1 MYSAVI
7 LAAGE
12 ADRMGKLKQLL
23 PWKEKTILETVIDN
37 VLDSKYIDDEIRI
50 VLGAEADRVKDKISY
65 NNDKRIIIKENPDYK
80 EGMSTSLKKG
90 IEHLSE
96 NTKYLVIFLG
106 DQPLITPDIFDN
118 LIKRFEDISA
128 EIMMPVYNEKPGH
141 PVIISTKYLSDI
153 KKLKGS
159 MGLKPFLDSHKD
171 IVKYY
176 PVENNKVI
184 IDLDYYDDYLYY
196 KDKYS

>member
-1 MYSAVI
+1 MKVIILYSAVI

-50 VLGAEADRVKDKISY
+50 VLGAEVDRVKEKISY
-65 NNDKRIIIKENPDYK
+65 YNDNRIVIKENPNYK
-80 EGMSTSLKKG
+80 QGMSTSLKKG
-90 IEHLSE
+90 IEHLSKT
-96 NTKYLVIFLG
+96 TKYLVIFLG

-118 LIKRFEDISA
+118 IIHKFEEDSA
-128 EIMMPVYNEKPGH
+128 EIMMPVYNKKPGH

-153 KKLKGS
+153 K
-159 MGLKPFLDSHKD
+159 
-171 IVKYY
+171 
-176 PVENNKVI
+176 N
-184 IDLDYYDDYLYY
+184 
-196 KDKYS
+196 

>member
-37 VLDSKYIDDEIRI
+37 VLDSKHIDDEIRI
-50 VLGAEADRVKDKISY
+50 VLGAQADRVKDKISY
-65 NNDKRIIIKENPDYK
+65 NSDKRIIIKENPDYK

-96 NTKYLVIFLG
+96 STKYLVIFLG

-118 LIKRFEDISA
+118 IINRFEEISA
-128 EIMMPVYNEKPGH
+128 EIMLPVYNKKPGH
-141 PVIISTKYLSDI
+141 PVIISTEYLPEI
-153 KKLKGS
+153 NKLEGP

-171 IVKYY
+171 IVKHY